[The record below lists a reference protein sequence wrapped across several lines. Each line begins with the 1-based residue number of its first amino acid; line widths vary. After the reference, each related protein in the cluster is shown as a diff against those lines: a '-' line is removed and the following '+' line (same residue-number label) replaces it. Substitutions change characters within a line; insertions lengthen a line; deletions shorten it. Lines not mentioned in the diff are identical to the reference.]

1 MKKNCLLCFLLFFS
15 CYSAFAGESLDS
27 LLNVL
32 DKTIKEADTYVQ
44 IKENK
49 LHELKKEARKTPP
62 VSVER
67 YHLNNDIYL
76 EYKAYSS
83 DSALHYL
90 NENMLLARQLND
102 KERELKIQLELS
114 YLLSSIGMYMEAAD
128 ILNSIDRQTL
138 PSSLLG
144 YYYTCYEHVYF
155 EAGAAQPRYKMFASR
170 YAKLSH
176 AYRDSMQVTL
186 DPSSATYLWLRET
199 QLREAGK
206 YDEALEFSDRRLAE
220 ASFGTP
226 QYALVAY
233 QRFRLFESMGKKDEH
248 LYYLVLSAISDVRS
262 AIKEQ
267 SSLMVLAQELNRKG
281 DLKRAYD
288 YINFSWE
295 ISQFYK
301 TRLRSWM
308 NITPLSMING
318 NYQDIIKQQNRE
330 LLIYITCVA
339 LLALLLV
346 IALIYI
352 YRQMKAL
359 SIANRAY
366 VLETGKIALSGDA
379 KKLMNDD
386 SVKKALQ
393 EVNERLFSL
402 NEELEEVNRHLRSTN
417 LELSESNL
425 IKEAYI
431 ARFFKLCSVYVDRLQ
446 AYRKLVNKKLQRG
459 QVAELLK
466 MTHLSNDIVTVE
478 VQELYANFDSAFLHL
493 FPNFV
498 ESLNA
503 LLLPDEQIVL
513 KPDELLNTELRIFA
527 LIRLG
532 IKDSSQIAELLH
544 YSVNTIYNYRSRVK
558 TKARVSRDDFED
570 LVAKIR

>member
-27 LLNVL
+27 LLNVH
-32 DKTIKEADTYVQ
+32 DKTIKEAVIYVQ

-102 KERELKIQLELS
+102 KERELNIQLELS

-220 ASFGTP
+220 SSFGTP

-330 LLIYITCVA
+330 LLIYIACVA

-359 SIANRAY
+359 SIA
-366 VLETGKIALSGDA
+366 
-379 KKLMNDD
+379 KKG
-386 SVKKALQ
+386 LQ

-503 LLLPDEQIVL
+503 LLLPEEQIVL

>member
-206 YDEALEFSDRRLAE
+206 YDEALDFSDRRLAE
-220 ASFGTP
+220 SSFGTP

-330 LLIYITCVA
+330 LLIYIACVA

-359 SIANRAY
+359 SIA
-366 VLETGKIALSGDA
+366 
-379 KKLMNDD
+379 KKG
-386 SVKKALQ
+386 LQ

>member
-32 DKTIKEADTYVQ
+32 DKTIKEADIYVQ

-102 KERELKIQLELS
+102 KERELNIQLELS

-186 DPSSATYLWLRET
+186 DPSSAIYLWLRET

-330 LLIYITCVA
+330 LLIYIACVA

-359 SIANRAY
+359 SIA
-366 VLETGKIALSGDA
+366 
-379 KKLMNDD
+379 KKG
-386 SVKKALQ
+386 LQ

-503 LLLPDEQIVL
+503 LLLPEEQIVL

>member
-15 CYSAFAGESLDS
+15 CHSALAGESLDS

-62 VSVER
+62 FSVER
-67 YHLNNDIYL
+67 YNLNNDIYL

-144 YYYTCYEHVYF
+144 HYYTCYEHVYF

-170 YAKLSH
+170 YVKLSH
-176 AYRDSMQVTL
+176 AYRDSMQITL

-220 ASFGTP
+220 SSFGTP

-267 SSLMVLAQELNRKG
+267 SSLMVLAQELNSKG

-330 LLIYITCVA
+330 LLIYIVCVA

-359 SIANRAY
+359 SIA
-366 VLETGKIALSGDA
+366 
-379 KKLMNDD
+379 KKG
-386 SVKKALQ
+386 LQ

-446 AYRKLVNKKLQRG
+446 GYRKLVNKKLQRG

>member
-15 CYSAFAGESLDS
+15 CHSAFAGESLDS

-49 LHELKKEARKTPP
+49 LHELKKKARKTPP
-62 VSVER
+62 FSVER

-128 ILNSIDRQTL
+128 ILNLIDRQTL

-267 SSLMVLAQELNRKG
+267 SSLMVLAQELNSKG

-359 SIANRAY
+359 SIA
-366 VLETGKIALSGDA
+366 
-379 KKLMNDD
+379 KKG
-386 SVKKALQ
+386 LQ

-402 NEELEEVNRHLRSTN
+402 NEELEEVNCHLRSTN

-503 LLLPDEQIVL
+503 LLLPEEQIVL

-544 YSVNTIYNYRSRVK
+544 YSVNTVYNYRSRVK

>member
-15 CYSAFAGESLDS
+15 CHSALAGESLDS

-62 VSVER
+62 FSVER

-144 YYYTCYEHVYF
+144 HYYTCYEHVYF

-220 ASFGTP
+220 SSFGTP

-267 SSLMVLAQELNRKG
+267 SSLMVLAQELNSKG

-359 SIANRAY
+359 SIA
-366 VLETGKIALSGDA
+366 
-379 KKLMNDD
+379 KKG
-386 SVKKALQ
+386 LQ

-402 NEELEEVNRHLRSTN
+402 NEELEEVNCHLRSTN

-503 LLLPDEQIVL
+503 LLLPEEQIVL

>member
-15 CYSAFAGESLDS
+15 CHSALAGESLDS

-62 VSVER
+62 FSVER
-67 YHLNNDIYL
+67 YNLNNDIYL

-144 YYYTCYEHVYF
+144 HYYTCYEHVYF

-170 YAKLSH
+170 YVKLSH
-176 AYRDSMQVTL
+176 AYRDSMQITL

-220 ASFGTP
+220 SSFGTP

-267 SSLMVLAQELNRKG
+267 SSLMVLAQELNSKG

-330 LLIYITCVA
+330 LLIYIVCVA

-359 SIANRAY
+359 SIA
-366 VLETGKIALSGDA
+366 
-379 KKLMNDD
+379 KKG
-386 SVKKALQ
+386 LQ

-558 TKARVSRDDFED
+558 TKARVSRDDIED

>member
-76 EYKAYSS
+76 EYKVYSS

-144 YYYTCYEHVYF
+144 HYYTCYEHVYF

-170 YAKLSH
+170 YVKLSH
-176 AYRDSMQVTL
+176 AYRDSMQITL

-220 ASFGTP
+220 SSFGTP

-267 SSLMVLAQELNRKG
+267 SSLMVLAQELNSKG

-330 LLIYITCVA
+330 LLIYIVCVA

-359 SIANRAY
+359 SIA
-366 VLETGKIALSGDA
+366 
-379 KKLMNDD
+379 KKG
-386 SVKKALQ
+386 LQ

>member
-15 CYSAFAGESLDS
+15 CHSALAGESLDS

-62 VSVER
+62 FSVER
-67 YHLNNDIYL
+67 YNLNNDIYL

-144 YYYTCYEHVYF
+144 HYYTCYEHVYF

-170 YAKLSH
+170 YVKLSH
-176 AYRDSMQVTL
+176 AYRDSMQITL

-220 ASFGTP
+220 SSFGTP

-330 LLIYITCVA
+330 LLIYIVCVA

-359 SIANRAY
+359 SIA
-366 VLETGKIALSGDA
+366 
-379 KKLMNDD
+379 KKG
-386 SVKKALQ
+386 LQ

-402 NEELEEVNRHLRSTN
+402 NEELEEVNRHLRSTY

-503 LLLPDEQIVL
+503 LLLPEEQIVL

>member
-15 CYSAFAGESLDS
+15 CHSALAGESLDS

-62 VSVER
+62 FSVER
-67 YHLNNDIYL
+67 YNLNNDIYL

-128 ILNSIDRQTL
+128 ILNSVDRQTL

-144 YYYTCYEHVYF
+144 HYYTCYEHVYF

-170 YAKLSH
+170 YVKLSH
-176 AYRDSMQVTL
+176 AYRDSMQITL

-220 ASFGTP
+220 SSFGTP

-267 SSLMVLAQELNRKG
+267 SSLMVLAQELNSKG

-330 LLIYITCVA
+330 LLIYIVCVA

-359 SIANRAY
+359 SIA
-366 VLETGKIALSGDA
+366 
-379 KKLMNDD
+379 KKG
-386 SVKKALQ
+386 LQ

>member
-220 ASFGTP
+220 SSFGTP

-330 LLIYITCVA
+330 LLIYIVCVA

-359 SIANRAY
+359 SIA
-366 VLETGKIALSGDA
+366 
-379 KKLMNDD
+379 KKG
-386 SVKKALQ
+386 LQ

-493 FPNFV
+493 FQIKSSHSTESNKTNFNFHRISFLV
-498 ESLNA
+498 SLSHYI
-503 LLLPDEQIVL
+503 LCLVRHQ
-513 KPDELLNTELRIFA
+513 
-527 LIRLG
+527 LI
-532 IKDSSQIAELLH
+532 
-544 YSVNTIYNYRSRVK
+544 
-558 TKARVSRDDFED
+558 
-570 LVAKIR
+570 

>member
-15 CYSAFAGESLDS
+15 CSSAFAGESLDS

-49 LHELKKEARKTPP
+49 IHELKREARKTAPL
-62 VSVER
+62 SIER

-90 NENMLLARQLND
+90 NENLLLARQLND

-138 PSSLLG
+138 PTSLLG
-144 YYYTCYEHVYF
+144 HYYTCYEHVYS

-170 YAKLSH
+170 YVKLSH
-176 AYRDSMQVTL
+176 VYRDSMEVTL
-186 DPSSATYLWLRET
+186 DSSSATYLWLRET

-206 YDEALEFSDRRLAE
+206 YDEAMEFSDRRLAE

-267 SSLMVLAQELNRKG
+267 SSLVLAQELHSKG

-346 IALIYI
+346 VALIYI

-359 SIANRAY
+359 SIA
-366 VLETGKIALSGDA
+366 
-379 KKLMNDD
+379 KKG
-386 SVKKALQ
+386 LQ

-498 ESLNA
+498 ESLNE
-503 LLLPDEQIVL
+503 LLLPEEQIVL

>member
-15 CYSAFAGESLDS
+15 CHSALAGESLDS

-49 LHELKKEARKTPP
+49 LHELKKKARKTSPF
-62 VSVER
+62 SVER
-67 YHLNNDIYL
+67 YNLNNDIYL

-128 ILNSIDRQTL
+128 ILNLIDRQTL

-267 SSLMVLAQELNRKG
+267 SSLMVLAQELNSKG

-330 LLIYITCVA
+330 LLIYIVCVA

-359 SIANRAY
+359 SIA
-366 VLETGKIALSGDA
+366 
-379 KKLMNDD
+379 KKG
-386 SVKKALQ
+386 LQ

-402 NEELEEVNRHLRSTN
+402 NEELEEVNCHLRSTN

-503 LLLPDEQIVL
+503 LLLPEEQVVL

>member
-15 CYSAFAGESLDS
+15 CHSALAGESLDS

-62 VSVER
+62 FSVER

-144 YYYTCYEHVYF
+144 HYYTCYEHVYS

-220 ASFGTP
+220 SSFGTP

-267 SSLMVLAQELNRKG
+267 SSLMVLAQELNSKG

-359 SIANRAY
+359 SIA
-366 VLETGKIALSGDA
+366 
-379 KKLMNDD
+379 KKG
-386 SVKKALQ
+386 LQ

-503 LLLPDEQIVL
+503 LLLPEEQIVL

>member
-281 DLKRAYD
+281 DLKRVYD

-359 SIANRAY
+359 SIA
-366 VLETGKIALSGDA
+366 
-379 KKLMNDD
+379 KKG
-386 SVKKALQ
+386 LQ

>member
-15 CYSAFAGESLDS
+15 CHSALAGESLDS

-62 VSVER
+62 FSVER

-128 ILNSIDRQTL
+128 RQTL

-144 YYYTCYEHVYF
+144 HYYTCYEHVYS

-186 DPSSATYLWLRET
+186 DPSSATYLWLREM

-220 ASFGTP
+220 SSFGTP

-267 SSLMVLAQELNRKG
+267 SSLMVLAQELNSKG

-359 SIANRAY
+359 SIA
-366 VLETGKIALSGDA
+366 
-379 KKLMNDD
+379 KKG
-386 SVKKALQ
+386 LQ

>member
-330 LLIYITCVA
+330 LLIYIACVA

-359 SIANRAY
+359 SIA
-366 VLETGKIALSGDA
+366 
-379 KKLMNDD
+379 KKG
-386 SVKKALQ
+386 LQ

-493 FPNFV
+493 FPNFL

>member
-15 CYSAFAGESLDS
+15 CHSALAGESLDS

-62 VSVER
+62 FSVER
-67 YHLNNDIYL
+67 YNLNNDIYL

-144 YYYTCYEHVYF
+144 HYYTCYEHVYF

-170 YAKLSH
+170 YVKLSH
-176 AYRDSMQVTL
+176 AYRDSMQITL

-220 ASFGTP
+220 SSFGTP

-267 SSLMVLAQELNRKG
+267 SSLMVLAQELNSKG

-330 LLIYITCVA
+330 LLIYIVCVA

-359 SIANRAY
+359 SIA
-366 VLETGKIALSGDA
+366 
-379 KKLMNDD
+379 KKG
-386 SVKKALQ
+386 LQ

-446 AYRKLVNKKLQRG
+446 AYRKLVNKKLQCG

-466 MTHLSNDIVTVE
+466 MTHFSNDIVTVE

-503 LLLPDEQIVL
+503 LLLPEEQIVL

>member
-1 MKKNCLLCFLLFFS
+1 MKNNCLSFLLLLFS
-15 CYSAFAGESLDS
+15 CLPAHADAHLDS

-32 DKTIKEADTYVQ
+32 DATIKEADTYVR
-44 IKENK
+44 IKENR
-49 LHELKKEARKTPP
+49 LRELKKEAGKTPP
-62 VSVER
+62 VSIER
-67 YHLNNDIYL
+67 YNLNNRIYS

-90 NENMLLARQLND
+90 NVNRVVAQQLGD
-102 KERELKIQLELS
+102 EERELKTRLELS
-114 YLLSSIGMYMEAAD
+114 YLLSSTGMYMEATD
-128 ILNSIDRQTL
+128 ILNSIERRTL
-138 PSSLLG
+138 PQSLLG
-144 YYYTCYEHVYF
+144 NYYTCYEHLYA
-155 EAGAAQPRYKMFASR
+155 EAGAAQPRYRMFSSR
-170 YAKLSH
+170 YLKLSH
-176 AYRDSMQVTL
+176 AYRDSMLVVLEPTS
-186 DPSSATYLWLRET
+186 DTYLWLRET
-199 QLREAGK
+199 QLKEAGR
-206 YDEALEFSDRRLAE
+206 YNEALEFSNRRLSE
-220 ASFGTP
+220 SSFGTP

-233 QRFRLFESMGKKDEH
+233 QRFRLFESMGEKDEH

-267 SSLMVLAQELNRKG
+267 SSLMVLAQELHGKG
-281 DLKRAYD
+281 DLKRAYA

-318 NYQDIIKQQNRE
+318 NYQDIIKKQNKE
-330 LLIYITCVA
+330 LQIYIVCMA

-359 SIANRAY
+359 S
-366 VLETGKIALSGDA
+366 VA
-379 KKLMNDD
+379 KKG
-386 SVKKALQ
+386 LQ
-393 EVNERLFSL
+393 EVNGRLSSL
-402 NEELEEVNRHLRSTN
+402 NGELEEVNRHLRSTN

-431 ARFFKLCSVYVDRLQ
+431 ARFFKLCSVYVNRLQ

-459 QVAELLK
+459 QVDELLK
-466 MTHLSNDIVTVE
+466 MTHLSNDIVTAE
-478 VQELYANFDSAFLHL
+478 IQELYANFDSAFLHL
-493 FPNFV
+493 FPHFV

-503 LLLPDEQIVL
+503 LLLPEEQIVL
-513 KPDELLNTELRIFA
+513 KQDELLNTELRIFA

-544 YSVNTIYNYRSRVK
+544 YSVNTIYNYRSKVK
-558 TKARVSRDDFED
+558 NKARVSREDFED

>member
-1 MKKNCLLCFLLFFS
+1 MKKNCLLCFLLFCS

-359 SIANRAY
+359 SIA
-366 VLETGKIALSGDA
+366 
-379 KKLMNDD
+379 KKG
-386 SVKKALQ
+386 LQ

>member
-144 YYYTCYEHVYF
+144 HYYTCYEHVYF

-220 ASFGTP
+220 SSFGTP

-359 SIANRAY
+359 SIA
-366 VLETGKIALSGDA
+366 
-379 KKLMNDD
+379 KKG
-386 SVKKALQ
+386 LQ

>member
-15 CYSAFAGESLDS
+15 CHSALAGESLDS

-62 VSVER
+62 FSVER
-67 YHLNNDIYL
+67 YHVNNDIYL

-128 ILNSIDRQTL
+128 ILNLIDRQTL

-144 YYYTCYEHVYF
+144 HYYTCYEHVYS

-220 ASFGTP
+220 SSFGTP

-267 SSLMVLAQELNRKG
+267 SSLMVLAQELNSKG

-330 LLIYITCVA
+330 LLIYIVCVA

-359 SIANRAY
+359 SIA
-366 VLETGKIALSGDA
+366 
-379 KKLMNDD
+379 KKG
-386 SVKKALQ
+386 LQ

-503 LLLPDEQIVL
+503 LLLPEEQIVL

>member
-15 CYSAFAGESLDS
+15 CHSALAGESLDS

-62 VSVER
+62 FSVER
-67 YHLNNDIYL
+67 YNLNNDIYL

-144 YYYTCYEHVYF
+144 HYYTCYEHVYF

-170 YAKLSH
+170 YVKLSH
-176 AYRDSMQVTL
+176 AYRDSMQITL

-220 ASFGTP
+220 SSFGTP

-267 SSLMVLAQELNRKG
+267 SSLMVLAQELNSKG

-330 LLIYITCVA
+330 LLIYIVCVA
-339 LLALLLV
+339 SLALLLV

-359 SIANRAY
+359 SIA
-366 VLETGKIALSGDA
+366 
-379 KKLMNDD
+379 KKG
-386 SVKKALQ
+386 LQ

>member
-1 MKKNCLLCFLLFFS
+1 MKKNCLFCLLLFFS
-15 CYSAFAGESLDS
+15 CHSAFADERLDS

-49 LHELKKEARKTPP
+49 LHELKREARKTAPL
-62 VSVER
+62 SIER

-90 NENMLLARQLND
+90 NENLLLARQLND

-138 PSSLLG
+138 PTSLLG
-144 YYYTCYEHVYF
+144 YYYTCYEHVYS

-170 YAKLSH
+170 YVKLSH
-176 AYRDSMQVTL
+176 VYRDSMEVTL
-186 DPSSATYLWLRET
+186 DSSSATYLWLRET

-206 YDEALEFSDRRLAE
+206 YDEAMEFSDRRLAE

-267 SSLMVLAQELNRKG
+267 SSLMVLAQELHGKG

-330 LLIYITCVA
+330 LLIYIACVA

-359 SIANRAY
+359 SIA
-366 VLETGKIALSGDA
+366 
-379 KKLMNDD
+379 KKG
-386 SVKKALQ
+386 LQ

>member
-15 CYSAFAGESLDS
+15 CHSALAGESLDS

-62 VSVER
+62 FSVER
-67 YHLNNDIYL
+67 YNLNNDIYL

-144 YYYTCYEHVYF
+144 HYYTCYEHVYF

-170 YAKLSH
+170 YVKLSH
-176 AYRDSMQVTL
+176 AYRDSMQITL

-220 ASFGTP
+220 SSFGTP

-267 SSLMVLAQELNRKG
+267 SSLMVLAQELNSKG

-330 LLIYITCVA
+330 LLIYIVCVA

-359 SIANRAY
+359 SIA
-366 VLETGKIALSGDA
+366 
-379 KKLMNDD
+379 KKG
-386 SVKKALQ
+386 LQ

-446 AYRKLVNKKLQRG
+446 AYRKLVNKKLQCG

>member
-15 CYSAFAGESLDS
+15 CHSALAGESLDS

-62 VSVER
+62 FSVER

-144 YYYTCYEHVYF
+144 HYYTCYEHVYS

-220 ASFGTP
+220 SSFGTP

-359 SIANRAY
+359 SIA
-366 VLETGKIALSGDA
+366 
-379 KKLMNDD
+379 KKG
-386 SVKKALQ
+386 LQ

-503 LLLPDEQIVL
+503 LLLPEEQIVL

>member
-15 CYSAFAGESLDS
+15 CHSALAGESLDS

-62 VSVER
+62 FSVER
-67 YHLNNDIYL
+67 YNLNNDIYL

-144 YYYTCYEHVYF
+144 HYYTCYEHVYF

-170 YAKLSH
+170 YVKLSH
-176 AYRDSMQVTL
+176 AYRDSMQITL

-220 ASFGTP
+220 SSFGTP

-267 SSLMVLAQELNRKG
+267 SSLMVLAQELNSKG

-359 SIANRAY
+359 SIA
-366 VLETGKIALSGDA
+366 
-379 KKLMNDD
+379 KKG
-386 SVKKALQ
+386 LQ

-402 NEELEEVNRHLRSTN
+402 NEELEEVNCHLRSTN

-503 LLLPDEQIVL
+503 LLLPEEQIVL

>member
-62 VSVER
+62 FSVER
-67 YHLNNDIYL
+67 YNLNNDIYL

-102 KERELKIQLELS
+102 KERELNIQLELS

-144 YYYTCYEHVYF
+144 HYYTCYEHVYF

-220 ASFGTP
+220 SSFGTP

-267 SSLMVLAQELNRKG
+267 SSLMVLAQELNSKG

-330 LLIYITCVA
+330 LLIYIACVA

-359 SIANRAY
+359 SIA
-366 VLETGKIALSGDA
+366 
-379 KKLMNDD
+379 KKG
-386 SVKKALQ
+386 LQ

-503 LLLPDEQIVL
+503 LLLPEEQIVL

>member
-15 CYSAFAGESLDS
+15 CHSALAGESLDS

-62 VSVER
+62 FSVER

-90 NENMLLARQLND
+90 NENMLLVRQLND

-144 YYYTCYEHVYF
+144 HYYTCYEHVYS

-186 DPSSATYLWLRET
+186 DPSSATYLWLREM

-220 ASFGTP
+220 SSFGTP

-267 SSLMVLAQELNRKG
+267 SSLMVLAQELNSKG

-359 SIANRAY
+359 SIA
-366 VLETGKIALSGDA
+366 
-379 KKLMNDD
+379 KKG
-386 SVKKALQ
+386 LQ

>member
-15 CYSAFAGESLDS
+15 CHSALAGESLDS

-62 VSVER
+62 FSVER
-67 YHLNNDIYL
+67 YNLNNDIYL

-144 YYYTCYEHVYF
+144 HYYTCYEHVYF

-330 LLIYITCVA
+330 LLIYIACVA

-359 SIANRAY
+359 SIA
-366 VLETGKIALSGDA
+366 
-379 KKLMNDD
+379 KKG
-386 SVKKALQ
+386 LQ

>member
-170 YAKLSH
+170 YVKLSH
-176 AYRDSMQVTL
+176 AYRDSMQITL

-220 ASFGTP
+220 SSFGTP

-267 SSLMVLAQELNRKG
+267 SSLMVLAQELNSKG

-330 LLIYITCVA
+330 LLIYIVCVA

-359 SIANRAY
+359 SIA
-366 VLETGKIALSGDA
+366 
-379 KKLMNDD
+379 KKG
-386 SVKKALQ
+386 LQ

-446 AYRKLVNKKLQRG
+446 AYRKLVNKKLQCG

-466 MTHLSNDIVTVE
+466 MTHFSNDIVTVE

-503 LLLPDEQIVL
+503 LLLPEEQIVL

>member
-15 CYSAFAGESLDS
+15 CHSALAGESLDS

-62 VSVER
+62 FSVER

-102 KERELKIQLELS
+102 KERELNIQLELS

-144 YYYTCYEHVYF
+144 HYYTCYEHVYS

-220 ASFGTP
+220 SSFGTP

-267 SSLMVLAQELNRKG
+267 SSLMVLAQELNSKG

-330 LLIYITCVA
+330 LLIYIACVA

-359 SIANRAY
+359 SIA
-366 VLETGKIALSGDA
+366 
-379 KKLMNDD
+379 KKG
-386 SVKKALQ
+386 LQ

-503 LLLPDEQIVL
+503 LLLPEEQIVL

>member
-15 CYSAFAGESLDS
+15 CHSALAGESLDS

-62 VSVER
+62 FSVER
-67 YHLNNDIYL
+67 YNLNNDIYL

-144 YYYTCYEHVYF
+144 HYYTCYEHVYF

-170 YAKLSH
+170 YVKLSH
-176 AYRDSMQVTL
+176 AYRDSMQITL

-206 YDEALEFSDRRLAE
+206 YDEALEFSDRRLE
-220 ASFGTP
+220 ESSFGTP

-267 SSLMVLAQELNRKG
+267 SSLMVLAQELNSKG

-330 LLIYITCVA
+330 LLIYIVCVA

-359 SIANRAY
+359 SIA
-366 VLETGKIALSGDA
+366 
-379 KKLMNDD
+379 KKG
-386 SVKKALQ
+386 LQ

>member
-15 CYSAFAGESLDS
+15 CHSALAGESLDS

-62 VSVER
+62 FSVER
-67 YHLNNDIYL
+67 YNLNNDIYL

-102 KERELKIQLELS
+102 KERELNIQLELS

-170 YAKLSH
+170 YVKLSH
-176 AYRDSMQVTL
+176 AYRDSMQITL

-220 ASFGTP
+220 SSFGTP

-267 SSLMVLAQELNRKG
+267 SSLMVLAQELNSKG

-330 LLIYITCVA
+330 LLIYIACVA

-359 SIANRAY
+359 SIA
-366 VLETGKIALSGDA
+366 
-379 KKLMNDD
+379 KKG
-386 SVKKALQ
+386 LQ

>member
-15 CYSAFAGESLDS
+15 CHSALAGESLDS

-62 VSVER
+62 FSVER
-67 YHLNNDIYL
+67 YNLNNDIYL

-144 YYYTCYEHVYF
+144 HYYTCYEHVYS

-220 ASFGTP
+220 SSFGTP

-267 SSLMVLAQELNRKG
+267 SSLMVLAQELNSKG

-330 LLIYITCVA
+330 LLIYIVCVA

-359 SIANRAY
+359 SIA
-366 VLETGKIALSGDA
+366 
-379 KKLMNDD
+379 KKG
-386 SVKKALQ
+386 LQ

>member
-1 MKKNCLLCFLLFFS
+1 MKKNCLFCLLLFFS
-15 CYSAFAGESLDS
+15 CHSAFADERLDS

-49 LHELKKEARKTPP
+49 LHELKREARKTAPL
-62 VSVER
+62 SIER

-90 NENMLLARQLND
+90 NENLLLARQLND

-138 PSSLLG
+138 PTPLLG
-144 YYYTCYEHVYF
+144 HYYTCYEHVYS

-170 YAKLSH
+170 YVKLSH
-176 AYRDSMQVTL
+176 VYRDSMEVTL
-186 DPSSATYLWLRET
+186 DSSSATYLWLRET

-206 YDEALEFSDRRLAE
+206 YDEAMEFSDRRLAE

-267 SSLMVLAQELNRKG
+267 SSLMVLAQELHSKG

-346 IALIYI
+346 VALIYI

-359 SIANRAY
+359 SIA
-366 VLETGKIALSGDA
+366 
-379 KKLMNDD
+379 KKG
-386 SVKKALQ
+386 LQ

-498 ESLNA
+498 ESLNE
-503 LLLPDEQIVL
+503 LLLPEEQIVL

-558 TKARVSRDDFED
+558 TKARVSRDDFEG

>member
-15 CYSAFAGESLDS
+15 CHSALAGESLDS

-62 VSVER
+62 FSVER

-144 YYYTCYEHVYF
+144 HYYTCYEHVYS

-186 DPSSATYLWLRET
+186 DPSSATYLWLREM

-220 ASFGTP
+220 SSFGTP

-267 SSLMVLAQELNRKG
+267 SSLMVLAQELNSKG

-359 SIANRAY
+359 SIA
-366 VLETGKIALSGDA
+366 
-379 KKLMNDD
+379 KKG
-386 SVKKALQ
+386 LQ

-466 MTHLSNDIVTVE
+466 MTHLSNNIVTVE